1 MAARESLN
9 ESRGIK
15 MFALFGPPQSE
26 IDKEKDGNYLKGRQG
41 GMGPGIGGI
50 GRVGGGR
57 DGRRSD
63 SCVMIVLAGKNAIP
77 LRRGGGLVLLWG
89 SGTAAGNGALFP
101 AEGHYL
107 HKIWPSRRRVPR

>member
-41 GMGPGIGGI
+41 GMGPGIGGR
-50 GRVGGGR
+50 GGGGR
-57 DGRRSD
+57 RSH